1 MKLRN
6 SILPIFAVLS
16 FTFINII
23 PVVEPL
29 IISGIILIAYVICTF
44 FSRRYFI
51 NYIEK
56 SLDFRNDIPLK
67 IFSGSLA
74 LFFAVR
80 FFILWITSNK
90 FQQFN
95 LVGNVVKHPVLYA
108 ASTILFCGTYL
119 ALNNLFCFIRDKIKT
134 LDYNVKP
141 DLRNNKTGY
150 KPTIIIALTT
160 LIFVTLCSRSS
171 PIYPLNNWV
180 DANCFFT
187 VGKAAANNV
196 VLYKDIFEQKGPLL
210 YFMHSLAYLIS
221 PDSFTGVYLLEL
233 VNGFLLLLILYK
245 TVLIFTEKDS
255 VLIIPLLAVIIY
267 TSGAFYMGDSAEEL
281 CLPCLAI
288 CNYYGIRAL
297 YLDKKLSPAEWF
309 IIGLTACFVLWFK
322 FSLLGFYIGFGI
334 FFAIIYIKNRWI
346 KEAFVSL
353 ASLAGGI
360 AALSVPVLIY
370 FVINK
375 AVKDL
380 FEVYFYDNLFLYTT
394 DTPYNK
400 LFTLFYNLYYG
411 IHSFLT
417 AFPVGLVLIFTGLIY
432 LSFKNKKVFYFNL
445 CTFISSLFFIY
456 SGGRHYI
463 YYPLI
468 LSYYIPFGLL
478 PVYSIFK
485 KYAPSV
491 LSKSK
496 RKKLL
501 AFSSAAVYSVIC
513 VAAAFLLSSNTYML
527 KYSKDDMPQYKF
539 AKIMSQTENPT
550 MFEYMHLDSG
560 FYTASGIVPSCKYF
574 CGLNIPYDELR
585 EMQKSYIANGV
596 TDYVVVRKDKLEGSQ
611 LDVYELIASEEFE
624 TTKGNFDT
632 YYLYKRK

>member
-1 MKLRN
+1 MKLKN
-6 SILPIFAVLS
+6 FILPIFAVFS
-16 FTFINII
+16 FIFINIV

-29 IISGIILIAYVICTF
+29 IVSGILILAYIICAF
-44 FSRRYFI
+44 FSRKSFI
-51 NYIEK
+51 SYTEK
-56 SLDFRNDIPLK
+56 SLDFRYDIPIK
-67 IFSGSLA
+67 IFSGFMS
-74 LFFAVR
+74 LFFAIR
-80 FFILWITSNK
+80 FFTLWIMSEKLQK
-90 FQQFN
+90 FSFAGSAVKTLAVCFAS
-95 LVGNVVKHPVLYA
+95 LVFL
-108 ASTILFCGTYL
+108 CGTYI
-119 ALNNLFCFIRDKIKT
+119 AFSNLFSFVRDIIKK
-134 LDYNVKP
+134 LDYDVKP
-141 DLRNNKTGY
+141 DLNYKKTGY
-150 KPTIIIALTT
+150 KSIVIIAVTT
-160 LIFVTLCSRSS
+160 LFFVTLCSKSS
-171 PIYPLNNWV
+171 PIYPFNNWN

-187 VGKAAANNV
+187 VGKAAANNI

-221 PDSFTGVYLLEL
+221 PDTFTGVYLLEL
-233 VNGFLLLLILYK
+233 INGFLLLFILYK

-255 VLIIPLLAVIIY
+255 VLIIPLLAVVIY
-267 TSGAFYMGDSAEEL
+267 TSGAFYMGDSAEEF

-297 YLDKKLSPAEWF
+297 YLDKKLRPAEWF
-309 IIGLTACFVLWFK
+309 ITGLTACFVLWFK

-334 FFAIIYIKNRWI
+334 FFAIVYIKNKWI

-417 AFPVGLVLIFTGLIY
+417 AYPVGLALIITGLVY
-432 LSFKNKKVFYFNL
+432 LSFKNKKVFFFNL

-468 LSYYIPFGLL
+468 LSYYIPFGLI

-550 MFEYMHLDSG
+550 MFEYMHLDGG

-611 LDVYELIASEEFE
+611 LDVYELIASEKFE
-624 TTKGNFDT
+624 SSKGKFDT

>member
-1 MKLRN
+1 MKHRN

-23 PVVEPL
+23 PIVEPL
-29 IISGIILIAYVICTF
+29 IISGIIVIAYLVFVF
-44 FSRRYFI
+44 FSRRSAIQYT
-51 NYIEK
+51 ED
-56 SLDFRNDIPLK
+56 SLNFKKDAPLK
-67 IFSGSLA
+67 IFSGFMS
-74 LFFAVR
+74 LFFAIR
-80 FFILWITSNK
+80 FFTFWIMSEIPQK
-90 FQQFN
+90 FSFVGSAVKN
-95 LVGNVVKHPVLYA
+95 LAVFFASLVL
-108 ASTILFCGTYL
+108 LCGTYI
-119 ALNNLFCFIRDKIKT
+119 ALNNLLSFVRDKIKK
-134 LDYNVKP
+134 LDCYVKP
-141 DLRNNKTGY
+141 DLENNKIGY
-150 KPTIIIALTT
+150 KPIITIALTT
-160 LIFVTLCSRSS
+160 LFFVTLCSTSS

-187 VGKAAANNV
+187 VGKAAANSI

-221 PDSFTGVYLLEL
+221 PESFTGVYLLEL
-233 VNGFLLLLILYK
+233 VNGFMLLLILYK
-245 TVLIFTEKDS
+245 TVLIFTDKES
-255 VLIIPLLAVIIY
+255 VLILPLLSVIIY
-267 TSGAFYMGDSAEEL
+267 TSGAFSMGDSAEEF
-281 CLPCLAI
+281 CLPCLAL

-297 YLDKKLSPAEWF
+297 YLDKKLRPAEWF
-309 IIGLTACFVLWFK
+309 ITGVTACFVLWFK

-334 FFAIIYIKNRWI
+334 FFAIIYIKNKWI

-360 AALSVPVLIY
+360 AVLSVPVLIY

-417 AFPVGLVLIFTGLIY
+417 AYPVGFALIIAGLIY
-432 LSFKNKKVFYFNL
+432 LSIKNKKVFYFNL
-445 CTFISSLFFIY
+445 CTFIFSLFFIY
-456 SGGRHYI
+456 SGGRHYV

-478 PVYSIFK
+478 PVYSIYK
-485 KYAPSV
+485 KYIPSL

-496 RKKLL
+496 RKALL
-501 AFSSAAVYSVIC
+501 TFSSAAVYSVIC
-513 VAAAFLLSSNTYML
+513 VAAAFLLSSNTYLL
-527 KYSKDDMPQYKF
+527 KYSRDDMPQYKF

-550 MFEYMHLDSG
+550 MFEYLHLDSG

-574 CGLNIPYDELR
+574 CGLNIPYDELI
-585 EMQKSYIANGV
+585 ETQNSYIANGV
-596 TDYVVVRKDKLEGSQ
+596 TDYVVIRKDQLEGSQ
-611 LDVYELIASEEFE
+611 LDVYELIASEKFE
-624 TTKGNFDT
+624 TDKGKIDT
-632 YYLYKRK
+632 FYLYKRK